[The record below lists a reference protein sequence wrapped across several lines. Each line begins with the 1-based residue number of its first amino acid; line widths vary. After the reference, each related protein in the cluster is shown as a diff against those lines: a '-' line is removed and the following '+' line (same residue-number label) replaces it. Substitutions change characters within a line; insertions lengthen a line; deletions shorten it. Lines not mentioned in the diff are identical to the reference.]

1 MWKIVLF
8 DYLRG
13 CGIISIQISAHVSA
27 AQCFPPGMVVDTAG
41 ILVVITSIVT
51 CVAFSIHFVVS

>member
-1 MWKIVLF
+1 MENCAV

-13 CGIISIQISAHVSA
+13 CGMISILISARVSP

-51 CVAFSIHFVVS
+51 CVAY